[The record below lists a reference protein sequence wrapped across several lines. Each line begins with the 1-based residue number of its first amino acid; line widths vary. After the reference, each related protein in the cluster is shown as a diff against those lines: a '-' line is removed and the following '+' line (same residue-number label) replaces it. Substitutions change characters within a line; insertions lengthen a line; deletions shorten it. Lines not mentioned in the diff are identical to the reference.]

1 MYPLRLS
8 IVIYHVD
15 MNEIST
21 YFVDSLLVLSN
32 RKVECIKE
40 GILSIAKESV
50 GGERLISKTEFLT
63 RVMKLEE
70 LLQRLE
76 ETIDAT
82 IVEEVLWYYDAVVE
96 SEEKDLKTYS
106 ITR

>member
-1 MYPLRLS
+1 
-8 IVIYHVD
+8 
-15 MNEIST
+15 
-21 YFVDSLLVLSN
+21 
-32 RKVECIKE
+32 
-40 GILSIAKESV
+40 
-50 GGERLISKTEFLT
+50 
-63 RVMKLEE
+63 MKLEE